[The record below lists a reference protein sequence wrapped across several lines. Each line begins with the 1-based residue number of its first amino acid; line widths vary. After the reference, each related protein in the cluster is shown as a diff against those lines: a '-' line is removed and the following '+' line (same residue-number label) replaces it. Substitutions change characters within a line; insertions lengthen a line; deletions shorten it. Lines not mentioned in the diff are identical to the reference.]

1 MATKTDK
8 PKFDT
13 EAFVFQTPIE
23 KIEAWVNQKL
33 EELDDPDIDWPSEDE
48 TYFLGRWLTDLPYYR
63 ANNIPFTL
71 TSARESAIMS
81 LYDKPKKPNR
91 RKKS

>member
-23 KIEAWVNQKL
+23 KIEARVNQKL

-63 ANNIPFTL
+63 ANNITYTL
-71 TSARESAIMS
+71 TSARESAIMN
-81 LYDKPKKPNR
+81 LYDKPKKSTK
-91 RKKS
+91 RKKA